1 MTDTVVVI
9 PTYNNA
15 GTLKD
20 VLSRTLAQGLPV
32 VVVDDGSTDGTME
45 VLDSVIDGTDSVI
58 SGLGPVIAGP
68 DRQSPVTVIT
78 HPHNLGKGAALKT
91 AFRWAQEKGYAYA
104 VTIDSD
110 GQHYPED
117 IPLLLEA
124 KGERTLVVGSR
135 TTRGANAGGSF
146 ANRFSNF
153 WFAFYTGVRLPDTQT
168 GFRLYSLNA
177 LPPLWVMSARYEA
190 ELSLLITSAWR
201 GVKLIPVQVRV
212 NYPQDRVSHFRPFR
226 DFMRITVV
234 NTICLFA
241 ALLYGWPRLLLQKAA
256 NMRGRTR

>member
-32 VVVDDGSTDGTME
+32 IVVDDGCTDGTRE
-45 VLDSVIDGTDSVI
+45 IL
-58 SGLGPVIAGP
+58 SGFK
-68 DRQSPVTVIT
+68 DVTVIA
-78 HPHNLGKGAALKT
+78 HPKNQGKGAALKT
-91 AFRWAQEKGYAYA
+91 AFRWALEKGYAYV

-117 IPLLLEA
+117 IPELVKA
-124 KGERTLVVGSR
+124 KGERTIVVGSR

-153 WFAFYTGVRLPDTQT
+153 WFTAYTGIRLTDTQT
-168 GFRLYSLNA
+168 GFRLYPLHDLPSLKVVGN
-177 LPPLWVMSARYEA
+177 RYEA
-190 ELSLLITSAWR
+190 ELSLLLFSAWK
-201 GVKLIPVQVRV
+201 GLSLVPVQVRV
-212 NYPQDRVSHFRPFR
+212 NYPKDRVTHFRPFQ
-226 DFMRITVV
+226 DFMRITLV
-234 NTICLFA
+234 NIIGLPL
-241 ALLYGWPRLLLQKAA
+241 ALLYGWPRILLRKLF
-256 NMRGRTR
+256 T

>member
-1 MTDTVVVI
+1 MTDTVVII

-32 VVVDDGSTDGTME
+32 VVVDDGCTDGTRE
-45 VLDSVIDGTDSVI
+45 IL
-58 SGLGPVIAGP
+58 SGFK
-68 DRQSPVTVIT
+68 DVTVIA
-78 HPHNLGKGAALKT
+78 HSKNQGKGAALKT
-91 AFRWAQEKGYAYA
+91 AFRWALEKGYAYA

-124 KGERTLVVGSR
+124 IGERTIVVGSR

-153 WFAFYTGVRLPDTQT
+153 WFTAYTGIRLTDTQT
-168 GFRLYSLNA
+168 GFRLYSLHD
-177 LPPLWVMSARYEA
+177 LPSLKVVGNRYEA
-190 ELSLLITSAWR
+190 ELSLLLFSAWK
-201 GVKLIPVQVRV
+201 GLSLVPVQVRV
-212 NYPQDRVSHFRPFR
+212 NYPKDRVTHFRPFQ
-226 DFMRITVV
+226 DFMRITLV
-234 NTICLFA
+234 NIIGLPL
-241 ALLYGWPRLLLQKAA
+241 ALIYGWPRILLHKLLK
-256 NMRGRTR
+256 

>member
-32 VVVDDGSTDGTME
+32 VVVDDGCTDGTRE

-153 WFAFYTGVRLPDTQT
+153 WFTAYTGIRLMDTQT
-168 GFRLYSLNA
+168 GFRLYPLRDLPSLKVVGN
-177 LPPLWVMSARYEA
+177 RYEA
-190 ELSLLITSAWR
+190 ELSLLLFSAWK
-201 GVKLIPVQVRV
+201 GLSLVPVQVRV
-212 NYPQDRVSHFRPFR
+212 NYPKDRVTHFRPFQ
-226 DFMRITVV
+226 DFMRITLV
-234 NTICLFA
+234 NIIGLPLAIF
-241 ALLYGWPRLLLQKAA
+241 YGWPRILLRKLF
-256 NMRGRTR
+256 T